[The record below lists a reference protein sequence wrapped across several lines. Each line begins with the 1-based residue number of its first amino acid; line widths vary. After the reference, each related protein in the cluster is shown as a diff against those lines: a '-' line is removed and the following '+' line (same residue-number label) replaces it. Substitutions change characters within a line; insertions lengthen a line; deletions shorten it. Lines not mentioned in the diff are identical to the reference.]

1 MKKAFALFGVMTICA
16 GIVLVNCG
24 QKVKVTEEQLY
35 AKVLDF
41 QNKQQWQ
48 DVAASYET
56 LIKSFPKS
64 AKADEY
70 LYNLGMVYANNLKEY
85 RKAVEAWKKLVKQHP
100 NSRLVIN
107 TKFMI
112 GYCLANDI
120 KDLPKA
126 KEAYEQFLKEYPE
139 HELAPSV
146 RWELDHLGQDISQID
161 LKLGEEEVAA
171 TK

>member
-1 MKKAFALFGVMTICA
+1 
-16 GIVLVNCG
+16 
-24 QKVKVTEEQLY
+24 
-35 AKVLDF
+35 
-41 QNKQQWQ
+41 
-48 DVAASYET
+48 
-56 LIKSFPKS
+56 
-64 AKADEY
+64 
-70 LYNLGMVYANNLKEY
+70 MVYANNLKEY

-100 NSRLVIN
+100 DSRLVIN

-161 LKLGEEEVAA
+161 LKLGEEDVAA
-171 TK
+171 TQ